1 MYEKKLKRKLLCTKN
16 SFSTRPI
23 ITPSPPAGAPP
34 ANSTEVDRRG
44 SGAGPEGDRREIW
57 GKCLMRE

>member
-1 MYEKKLKRKLLCTKN
+1 MYEKKLKRKLLWTKN

-23 ITPSPPAGAPP
+23 TTPSPPAGAPP

-44 SGAGPEGDRREIW
+44 TGGDPEGIRTGRVDF
-57 GKCLMRE
+57 